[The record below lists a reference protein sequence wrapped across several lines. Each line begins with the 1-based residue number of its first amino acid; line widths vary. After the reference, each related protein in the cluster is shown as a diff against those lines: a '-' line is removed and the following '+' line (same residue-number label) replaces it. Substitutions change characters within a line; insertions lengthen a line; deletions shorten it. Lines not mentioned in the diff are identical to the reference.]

1 MYLPWTDSQ
10 KSFLEKLSISEQTW
24 TSFASLL
31 SRYFQSSL
39 LTPHWVDAAI
49 FAVLGLDWKVHGP
62 AAEERRSRR
71 RRAWFGYLPGS
82 LETMQ
87 IPRAERDIGCSRGD
101 SRLKETTGSNG
112 KSQPWCLA

>member
-1 MYLPWTDSQ
+1 
-10 KSFLEKLSISEQTW
+10 
-24 TSFASLL
+24 
-31 SRYFQSSL
+31 
-39 LTPHWVDAAI
+39 
-49 FAVLGLDWKVHGP
+49 
-62 AAEERRSRR
+62 
-71 RRAWFGYLPGS
+71 LPGS